1 MGSGPNYPMLS
12 RCTTLW
18 GGYCHLWA
26 LGRPFSLDWRDSV
39 ELEEGCSIEG
49 SSRWVVAVDGVEGL
63 VGPYQPAVMR
73 PLLDQVQKELGV
85 SIGRGEELT
94 GSKSSRSPGKRLKA
108 PKQLRR
114 FGWAGR
120 RIGSI
125 SEETLAHDS
134 SWMTTRAMCGHGVT
148 RTGEII
154 D

>member
-18 GGYCHLWA
+18 GGYYHLWA
-26 LGRPFSLDWRDSV
+26 WGRPISLDWRDSV

-63 VGPYQPAVMR
+63 VVPYQPAVMR

-125 SEETLAHDS
+125 SEETPAHDS